1 MSAINNANN
10 RILQS
15 QIANIQLQND
25 ISVGVLKK
33 AQNTAKQQGQALVQ
47 LIDSAKNIANP
58 QSPSL
63 GAQASGLGQNF
74 DITG

>member
-1 MSAINNANN
+1 MSSINNTTN

-15 QIANIQLQND
+15 QLANVQLQND

-33 AQNTAKQQGQALVQ
+33 AQTAAKMEGQAVLK
-47 LIDSAKNIANP
+47 LIDSAINIANP

-74 DITG
+74 DVTG